1 MLIRDRLILAGASV
15 PSLRTTLHFERWS
28 PDLWIAR
35 RIVLLLL
42 LAGELVYITLPIHFP
57 EQLLRHGWIA
67 LAFATL
73 KGSRQVL
80 ITATFVVI
88 VLGWREVGT
97 ELRRIRAERAER
109 GASVWLVAHFGLVT
123 VLVLGTAFKGSD
135 SISAGRIELWVLSWT
150 LLGLGALLTWSFA
163 LLPPRFW
170 VGWYRR
176 SPRVFLYGLST
187 GAITYLLSTYT
198 QAVWPLL
205 QGVTFSSVAALLR
218 LVVGSAIVLDPA
230 QSVIGM
236 TKFSVRIVPGCSGL
250 EGIALVGCFLGLYLW
265 FYRNKLQFP
274 RAFVLVPIGL
284 ASAFFLN
291 SVRIASLILLG
302 NWLPAA
308 SLQGFHS
315 VAGWLLFNLLV
326 CALVW
331 GSWRF
336 GLFVDDHAK
345 PADAVSNQPSAARL
359 LEPLLA
365 MIAVSM
371 ISQTLPGGVATY
383 YPLQV
388 LAAVCLLWINR
399 AEFASLDWKPSAA
412 AILPG
417 GLAFVLW
424 TALARNNAAPE
435 VRSVFIQR
443 SLMGAVVWTTP
454 WIVGSIVVVPIVE
467 ELAFRDYLRRKLIAL
482 NFETVALNRFTW
494 LSFLGSSLVFGAFHG
509 EFLAG
514 TAVGMVFVLAVCRRG
529 VISDAVLAHA
539 TSNALFCAYALVA
552 GRSLLPS

>member
-1 MLIRDRLILAGASV
+1 M
-15 PSLRTTLHFERWS
+15 
-28 PDLWIAR
+28 
-35 RIVLLLL
+35 
-42 LAGELVYITLPIHFP
+42 TLPIYFP
-57 EQLLRHGWIA
+57 EHLLRHGWIA
-67 LAFATL
+67 FGFATL

-80 ITATFVVI
+80 ITAAFVVI
-88 VLGWREVGT
+88 VLSRRELGS
-97 ELRRIRAERAER
+97 ELGRIRAESAER
-109 GASVWLVAHFGLVT
+109 GASVWLVAHLTLVA
-123 VLVLGTAFKGSD
+123 VLALGTALKGSD
-135 SISAGRIELWVLSWT
+135 SLSTGRIELWVISWA

-170 VGWYRR
+170 IGWYRR

-187 GAITYLLSTYT
+187 GAIAYFLSKYT
-198 QAVWPLL
+198 QAMWPLL
-205 QGVTFSSVAALLR
+205 QGVTFSSVAVLLH
-218 LVVGSAIVLDPA
+218 LVVGSAIVVDPA
-230 QSVIGM
+230 HSVIGM
-236 TKFSVRIVPGCSGL
+236 TKFSVRIVPTCSGL

-265 FYRNKLQFP
+265 FYRNKLRFP
-274 RAFVLVPIGL
+274 EALLLVPIGL
-284 ASAFFLN
+284 VSAFFLN

-302 NWLPAA
+302 NWIPAA

-326 CALVW
+326 CSLVW

-336 GLFVDDHAK
+336 GLFADDHAK
-345 PADAVSNQPSAARL
+345 PQDTAPDAASIQPSAAPL

-365 MIAVSM
+365 MLAVSM
-371 ISQTLPGGVATY
+371 ISQVLPGGLETF

-388 LAAVCLLWINR
+388 LAAVWLLWINR
-399 AEFASLDWKPSAA
+399 ARFASLISKPSAA

-417 GLAFVLW
+417 GIAFLLW
-424 TALARNNAAPE
+424 IALAGSNAPLG
-435 VRSVFIQR
+435 VRALVIQR
-443 SLMGAVVWTTP
+443 SSMGAAVWTTLG
-454 WIVGSIVVVPIVE
+454 IVGSIVIVPIVE

-482 NFETVALNRFTW
+482 DFETVALDRFTW

-529 VISDAVLAHA
+529 VISDAILAHA
-539 TSNALFCAYALVA
+539 TSNALFCGYALVA